1 MMPPCGTFDYV
12 ATVPSYP
19 YSSGWDLRLR
29 EPVQQTGDEV
39 VDKRLVGYA
48 PKLQISDMGLR
59 PDTPDWQGQP
69 SVMLVKI
76 LLTADRRQFA
86 TAASFSFYLDR
97 AVIGAL
103 RPGDHF
109 HLARSGGGGVGVS
122 AIRDRQLIFAVGAV
136 GTVPLGDYVKASVPY
151 ELMLKAEAIIR
162 KQDPDFEFPE
172 YPLGIQIGR
181 EMRIRYKGSMEM
193 KGYQVFVWHGLQ
205 DSPDGYQEC
214 AAVSL
219 NGSCSAAA
227 ANASAEL
234 LDHGGKCHL
243 VGW

>member
-1 MMPPCGTFDYV
+1 MMPPCSTFDYV
-12 ATVPSYP
+12 ATAPSNP
-19 YSSGWDLRLR
+19 FSSSWDLGLHK
-29 EPVQQTGDEV
+29 PVLHIGNEV
-39 VDKRLVGYA
+39 ADKRLVGYA
-48 PKLQISDMGLR
+48 PKLQITDLGLR
-59 PDTPDWQGQP
+59 PNTPDWQGQP

-76 LLTADRRQFA
+76 TLTADRREFA

-103 RPGDHF
+103 RPGDRV
-109 HLARSGGGGVGVS
+109 HLARSEGGGVGVS

-136 GTVPLGDYVKASVPY
+136 GTIPLGDYVKASVPH
-151 ELMLKAEAIIR
+151 ELMLKAEAVIR

-181 EMRIRYKGSMEM
+181 EMRIKYKGSMEM
-193 KGYQVFVWHGLQ
+193 KGYQIFVWHGLQ
-205 DSPDGYQEC
+205 CFEDGYQEC

-219 NGSCSAAA
+219 KGSCSAAA

-234 LDHGGKCHL
+234 LDHGGKCQI